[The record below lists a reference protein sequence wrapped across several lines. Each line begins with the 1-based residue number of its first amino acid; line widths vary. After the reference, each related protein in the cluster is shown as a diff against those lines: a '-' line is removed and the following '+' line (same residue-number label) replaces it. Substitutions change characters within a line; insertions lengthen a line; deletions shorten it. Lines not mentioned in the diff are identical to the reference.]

1 MNRTNKG
8 VGLKPVNRT
17 RLDIARANRLAARS
31 ERSTDEIL
39 QNLVE
44 LLSTAVRQNRSVEV

>member
-1 MNRTNKG
+1 MNRTQQG
-8 VGLKPVNRT
+8 FGPRTVNRT

-39 QNLVE
+39 QNLVK
-44 LLSTAVRQNRSVEV
+44 LLSNAVQQNPMAEV